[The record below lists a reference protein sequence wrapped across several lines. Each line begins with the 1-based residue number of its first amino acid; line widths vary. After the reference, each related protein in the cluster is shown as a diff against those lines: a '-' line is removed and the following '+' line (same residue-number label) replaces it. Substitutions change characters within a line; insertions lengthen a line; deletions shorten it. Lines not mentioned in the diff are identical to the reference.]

1 VIVTVVEMIT
11 TDVFTVKVA
20 LVAPAGMNTLD
31 GTLATDGLLL
41 DSDTTTPPLGAGA
54 LSITLPVEDPSGPP
68 TTDVGFSVS
77 EVRVGSGGAVTV
89 SEAVRVT
96 P

>member
-1 VIVTVVEMIT
+1 MNT
-11 TDVFTVKVA
+11 TDVFTVKVV

-41 DSDTTTPPLGAGA
+41 ESDTTTPPLGAAA
-54 LSITLPVEDPSGPP
+54 LSVTLPVEDPSGPP
-68 TTDVGFSVS
+68 TTLDGFRVN

-89 SEAVRVT
+89 SAAVLVT